1 MTPRYAEITF
11 LVEPENPPAPAPAPR
26 FVCERCRSD
35 ACHNLTLRI
44 SFCPIHGF
52 AARLVEVR
60 PAVCARAHAGPG

>member
-11 LVEPENPPAPAPAPR
+11 VVEPEDTPAPAPR

-35 ACHNLTLRI
+35 ARHNLTLRI

-52 AARLVEVR
+52 SARLVEVR
-60 PAVCARAHAGPG
+60 PAVYARAHAGPG